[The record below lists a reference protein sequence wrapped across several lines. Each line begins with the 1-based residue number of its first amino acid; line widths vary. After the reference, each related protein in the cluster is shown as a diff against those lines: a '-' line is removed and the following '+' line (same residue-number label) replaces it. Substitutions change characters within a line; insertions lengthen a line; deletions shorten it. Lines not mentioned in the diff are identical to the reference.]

1 MLSKKDLINKLDRK
15 CSYNKSQNEFLK
27 TNKKIRKKI
36 PYKLQNYLAVNR
48 NQIFSLFSF
57 TIILQT
63 LEKHCTE

>member
-27 TNKKIRKKI
+27 TNKKVRKKI

-48 NQIFSLFSF
+48 NIFIVFIHNHTANIGKAL
-57 TIILQT
+57 
-63 LEKHCTE
+63 H